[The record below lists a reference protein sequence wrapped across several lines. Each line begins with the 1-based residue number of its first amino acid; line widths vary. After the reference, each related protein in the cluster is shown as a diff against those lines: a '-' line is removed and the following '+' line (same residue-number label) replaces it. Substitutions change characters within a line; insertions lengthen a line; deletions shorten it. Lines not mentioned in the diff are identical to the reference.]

1 MGLDPIVYRRVVKL
15 HLDVNDAIWNPVQT
29 LQKEESGKMFVAIH
43 FIGWMS
49 GRYIDHQGPSSNHLP
64 LANCINSLY
73 QFIAPVICSIVNN
86 QINTSPTVQIT

>member
-29 LQKEESGKMFVAIH
+29 LQKEESGKMFVVIH

-49 GRYIDHQGPSSNHLP
+49 GR
-64 LANCINSLY
+64 
-73 QFIAPVICSIVNN
+73 
-86 QINTSPTVQIT
+86 